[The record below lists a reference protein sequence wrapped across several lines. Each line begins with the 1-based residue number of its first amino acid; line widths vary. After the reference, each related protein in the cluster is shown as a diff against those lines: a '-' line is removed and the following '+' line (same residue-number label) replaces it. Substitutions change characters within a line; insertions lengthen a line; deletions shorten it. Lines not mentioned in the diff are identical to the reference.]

1 MAGIYTWVSNITF
14 FLIFITIV
22 NNLLPNKKYER
33 YLKLFA
39 GMILILLVLKPLTS
53 SIRLEDTIAYYF
65 ESFTFKSESEDF
77 KKEIMG
83 MENQR
88 LQQMINQYEKA
99 VAEDVEA
106 MAEEMGFSSNDTKIT
121 IEGNREHDNY
131 GKVILIRMGVSR
143 QSEDTSNEIG
153 NIQGVEPVTIG
164 LKQEAKSIPAPDEG
178 LNKLRRKV
186 EEYYGLQ
193 TEDVEIQLE
202 E

>member
-99 VAEDVEA
+99 VAEDVET
-106 MAEEMGFSSNDTKIT
+106 MAEEMGFYSKHTKIT
-121 IEGNREHDNY
+121 IEGNREHADY
-131 GKVILIRMGVSR
+131 GKVIFIHMGVSR
-143 QSEDTSNEIG
+143 QSEDTSHEIG
-153 NIQGVEPVTIG
+153 NIQGVEPVKIG
-164 LKQEAKSIPAPDEG
+164 LKQETKSMPAPDEG

-186 EEYYGLQ
+186 GEYYGLQ